1 MHTNQ
6 RGRRFDFALY
16 SALLAF
22 AATMVW
28 RSVSPDSL
36 ANIAFRASG
45 AIVGLL
51 FIGPVLVST
60 VAYVLEKVRIT
71 RKP

>member
-6 RGRRFDFALY
+6 RGRRFEFVLY
-16 SALLAF
+16 SALTAF

-36 ANIAFRASG
+36 ANIAFRVSG
-45 AIVGLL
+45 AVVGLL
-51 FIGPVLVST
+51 FIGPVLIAT
-60 VAYVLEKVRIT
+60 VAYVLEKVGIT
-71 RKP
+71 WRP